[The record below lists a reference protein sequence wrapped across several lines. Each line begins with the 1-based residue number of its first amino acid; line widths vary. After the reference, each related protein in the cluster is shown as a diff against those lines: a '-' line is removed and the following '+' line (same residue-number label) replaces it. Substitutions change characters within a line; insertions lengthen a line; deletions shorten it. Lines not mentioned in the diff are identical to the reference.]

1 MQPLFFQSKKM
12 LLIGTN
18 KEVVII
24 NQKEANHK
32 KSILIVKT
40 NKEEGLLPDL
50 AKNFLFIELSKKT
63 LNEMYILY
71 NDIFF
76 PLLSQ
81 NVRQTDTSELISKEL
96 MEKCHIIK
104 NIFMQIFGIQN

>member
-1 MQPLFFQSKKM
+1 MQPLFFHSKKM

-24 NQKEANHK
+24 NQKEVNHK
-32 KSILIVKT
+32 KSILIVMT

-50 AKNFLFIELSKKT
+50 AKNFLFIELIKKT

-81 NVRQTDTSELISKEL
+81 NV
-96 MEKCHIIK
+96 
-104 NIFMQIFGIQN
+104 